1 LGTVGFPHEVAQ
13 FFGDKDF
20 SKIFD
25 ERIRDGG
32 AGSGETG

>member
-13 FFGDKDF
+13 FFGGEDI
-20 SKIFD
+20 SEIFD

-32 AGSGETG
+32 AGSGEMG